1 MISFEIEERKNFM
14 NSLFMTE
21 EFDMFLLREAVVRT
35 SNTFTIDGREN
46 KEFYGSDP
54 DMQALESPY
63 EHAPWGRIRPII
75 ASLIKGRHT
84 PLMMH
89 MVLYLNPELAA
100 NILSDQTAPVDHL
113 VLNIRFEDGKLTLTT
128 GVAYSEFT
136 LDKDAER
143 LWDEYVSN
151 RIAQ

>member
-1 MISFEIEERKNFM
+1 
-14 NSLFMTE
+14 
-21 EFDMFLLREAVVRT
+21 MFLLREAVVRT

-63 EHAPWGRIRPII
+63 DHAPWGKVRPLI

-89 MVLYLNPELAA
+89 MVLYLNPELAD
-100 NILSDQTAPVDHL
+100 NILSDQGASVDYL
-113 VLNIRFEDGKLTLTT
+113 VLNIRFEEGRLNVTT
-128 GVAYSEFT
+128 GVAYKEFT

-143 LWDEYVSN
+143 LWDEYISN
-151 RIAQ
+151 RISQ